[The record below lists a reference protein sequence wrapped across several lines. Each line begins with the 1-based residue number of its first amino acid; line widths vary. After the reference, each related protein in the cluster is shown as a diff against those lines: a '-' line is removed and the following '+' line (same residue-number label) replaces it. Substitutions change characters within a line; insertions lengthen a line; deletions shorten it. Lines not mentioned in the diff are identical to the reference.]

1 MLRTV
6 PASQIRVV
14 DDALLR
20 SAAPIHQCLVQKA
33 LHREAVERAVELQI
47 PPF

>member
-14 DDALLR
+14 DDASLGR
-20 SAAPIHQCLVQKA
+20 VAPEHQRLVQKA
-33 LHREAVERAVELQI
+33 LHHETIEHVVQLQV
-47 PPF
+47 PPL